1 MSYSKPFATR
11 FVRRRFGIGRF
22 TTDEEVDF
30 VVDLLE
36 EHVTRL
42 RDMSP
47 LWEMVQEGIDLSTIQ
62 WSQDEGHDHGHG
74 HGH

>member
-1 MSYSKPFATR
+1 M
-11 FVRRRFGIGRF
+11 
-22 TTDEEVDF
+22 DF

-36 EHVTRL
+36 EHVERL

-47 LWEMVQEGIDLSTIQ
+47 LWEMVQEGIDLGTIQ
-62 WSQDEGHDHGHG
+62 WSQDEGHDHSHG